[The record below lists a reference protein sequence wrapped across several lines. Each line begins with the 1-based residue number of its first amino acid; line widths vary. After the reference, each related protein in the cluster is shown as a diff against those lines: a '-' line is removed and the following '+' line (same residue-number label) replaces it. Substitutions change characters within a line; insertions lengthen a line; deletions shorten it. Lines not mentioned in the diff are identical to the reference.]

1 MRRTRQNSLV
11 AKKRKQDASSY
22 SSAHNGVLTEGPG
35 LINKASLRAST
46 FPHVRS
52 KSVDRKN
59 ASLGNVSVPGPDTI
73 GYPNANTTN
82 FYDLLHPNTTDG
94 VDTPPLT
101 AGLSHAHDSFP
112 VSPIMAQE
120 QNFPLADISAV
131 MFPSADPVE
140 YPNQNA
146 TTGQSYEDI
155 LKSLANDPSF
165 PFPTTLNELR
175 MQRAAGSST
184 FVPPSSTFMF
194 SNGDGNDQNQI
205 YDNDIQL
212 IGPMPAYMMQG
223 SPFTGQ
229 QGSSNNSGND
239 TVNTPTDFTAQFLN
253 QQGNHILSTGQ
264 SSVANMNLDQLLGGE
279 EWEGLNQNP
288 GYAAT
293 IPQMFASQAS
303 GANAFQRQT
312 SQPTSSTGTN
322 LNSARTSAD
331 LNDRSQFN
339 TKNVSFDDLNPGV
352 LDWNLGGY

>member
-1 MRRTRQNSLV
+1 
-11 AKKRKQDASSY
+11 
-22 SSAHNGVLTEGPG
+22 
-35 LINKASLRAST
+35 
-46 FPHVRS
+46 
-52 KSVDRKN
+52 
-59 ASLGNVSVPGPDTI
+59 
-73 GYPNANTTN
+73 
-82 FYDLLHPNTTDG
+82 
-94 VDTPPLT
+94 
-101 AGLSHAHDSFP
+101 
-112 VSPIMAQE
+112 MAQE